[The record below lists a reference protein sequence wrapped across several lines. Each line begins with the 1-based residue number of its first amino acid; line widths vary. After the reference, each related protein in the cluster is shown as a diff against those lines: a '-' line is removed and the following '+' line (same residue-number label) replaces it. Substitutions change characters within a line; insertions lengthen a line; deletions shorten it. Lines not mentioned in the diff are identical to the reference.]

1 MSIAN
6 LISQSLPFPSSSN
19 ASFHSPPRSVSFRP
33 TGRIS
38 NTIRAITIGGG
49 QTKDNNDYF
58 HKSNKPKHPKQFEL
72 PKTDVKAWAEEKVIE
87 AGGGQVVKVK
97 MNKGKCIHQGLIT
110 ESLPNGRTRQGKR
123 IKKIIID
130 AAHNH
135 AILVLYLSN
144 GGRLQGLASFSE
156 FWNILVDSLESGDQ
170 SIPDDGSKGTNRGK
184 LDWRTVRAGFV
195 ARKEVLVVDSGST
208 PQEGGSSIS
217 SMPLGSKWSHPLSAL
232 ENGCVLVATEKL
244 DGVQTFERTVVFLLR
259 SGNTDPRQ
267 GPFGLVINRPLQK
280 RIKDM
285 NPTNQKLATTFA
297 DCFLH
302 FGGPLEA
309 SMFLLSTGESS
320 QSLGL
325 EMVIPGLCYG
335 ARNRLDEAAG
345 LVKKGILKPQDF
357 RFFVG
362 YAGWQMNQL
371 REEIESGFWVLAA
384 TSPNLI
390 WESLSCSS
398 SEGLW
403 EEVLQLMGGQYAEIS
418 RKPKRNG

>member
-1 MSIAN
+1 MIMDVSSSSLHVNNYYNQAPSIATFSHRN
-6 LISQSLPFPSSSN
+6 SMIRKPFSYNSIRVIGFTQFEDKNPV
-19 ASFHSPPRSVSFRP
+19 RYIKSVS
-33 TGRIS
+33 
-38 NTIRAITIGGG
+38 
-49 QTKDNNDYF
+49 K
-58 HKSNKPKHPKQFEL
+58 K
-72 PKTDVKAWAEEKVIE
+72 
-87 AGGGQVVKVK
+87 VKVFPA
-97 MNKGKCIHQGLIT
+97 NRSLIV
-110 ESLPNGRTRQGKR
+110 RATREEN
-123 IKKIIID
+123 D
-130 AAHNH
+130 
-135 AILVLYLSN
+135 
-144 GGRLQGLASFSE
+144 
-156 FWNILVDSLESGDQ
+156 DSHISGESGDQ